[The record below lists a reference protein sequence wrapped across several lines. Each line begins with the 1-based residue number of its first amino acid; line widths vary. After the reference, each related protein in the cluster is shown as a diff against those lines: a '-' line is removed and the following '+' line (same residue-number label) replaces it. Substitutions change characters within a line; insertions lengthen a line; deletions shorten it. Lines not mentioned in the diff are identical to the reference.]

1 MAICLFVVGGL
12 GFRATLPGAA
22 LVALTCIWTAAY
34 ALSAGPLGE
43 YPTPCSLGP
52 TGDLDADR
60 QWYMFLVDLSQAGPT
75 WPRRRPHD
83 CEPRRLGSPLPVPAY
98 SA

>member
-1 MAICLFVVGGL
+1 MADNQLLLRIKGILLLFIMISFVFVEKLGRRPLLLGGGVVMAICLFTVGGL

-43 YPTPCSLGP
+43 YLLPRLLY
-52 TGDLDADR
+52 LDE
-60 QWYMFLVDLSQAGPT
+60 MLE
-75 WPRRRPHD
+75 
-83 CEPRRLGSPLPVPAY
+83 C
-98 SA
+98 